1 MPASKLE
8 LNDHI
13 KESVNGALGVR
24 NPMLVSYMDENGQPV
39 LSFRGSTQV
48 FSGDQL
54 AIWVRNGDGNFIRSI
69 EKDPKLALMYRDE
82 DTRCTYQFQGRAR
95 VDSGEAVRARVFAA
109 MAQVEKDHDFARA
122 GVALIIDLDLAQGF
136 AGLGPAGP
144 IGPVHMVRG
153 A

>member
-48 FSGDQL
+48 SSGDQL
-54 AIWVRNGDGNFIRSI
+54 AIWVRNGDGNSIGLI
-69 EKDPKLALMYRDE
+69 EKYPKLALMYRE
-82 DTRCTYQFQGRAR
+82 RGHTLHLPVPGPRPRRQRRSGTRPG
-95 VDSGEAVRARVFAA
+95 VRS
-109 MAQVEKDHDFARA
+109 H
-122 GVALIIDLDLAQGF
+122 
-136 AGLGPAGP
+136 GPGGKGP
-144 IGPVHMVRG
+144 
-153 A
+153 

>member
-1 MPASKLE
+1 
-8 LNDHI
+8 
-13 KESVNGALGVR
+13 
-24 NPMLVSYMDENGQPV
+24 
-39 LSFRGSTQV
+39 
-48 FSGDQL
+48 
-54 AIWVRNGDGNFIRSI
+54 
-69 EKDPKLALMYRDE
+69 MYRDE

>member
-69 EKDPKLALMYRDE
+69 EKYPKLALMYRDE

-95 VDSGEAVRARVFAA
+95 VDSGESGTRPGVRS
-109 MAQVEKDHDFARA
+109 H
-122 GVALIIDLDLAQGF
+122 
-136 AGLGPAGP
+136 GPGGKGP
-144 IGPVHMVRG
+144 
-153 A
+153 

>member
-1 MPASKLE
+1 
-8 LNDHI
+8 
-13 KESVNGALGVR
+13 
-24 NPMLVSYMDENGQPV
+24 
-39 LSFRGSTQV
+39 
-48 FSGDQL
+48 
-54 AIWVRNGDGNFIRSI
+54 
-69 EKDPKLALMYRDE
+69 
-82 DTRCTYQFQGRAR
+82 
-95 VDSGEAVRARVFAA
+95 

>member
-69 EKDPKLALMYRDE
+69 EKYPKLALMYRDE

-95 VDSGEAVRARVFAA
+95 VDSGEAVRARGCSQPWPRWKRT
-109 MAQVEKDHDFARA
+109 M
-122 GVALIIDLDLAQGF
+122 IS
-136 AGLGPAGP
+136 PAP
-144 IGPVHMVRG
+144 AWR
-153 A
+153 